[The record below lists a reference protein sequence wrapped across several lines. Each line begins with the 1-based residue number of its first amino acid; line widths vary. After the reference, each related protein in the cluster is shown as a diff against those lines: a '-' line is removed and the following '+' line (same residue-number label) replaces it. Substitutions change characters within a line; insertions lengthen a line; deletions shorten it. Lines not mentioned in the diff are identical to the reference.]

1 MSKIIFVCTGNTCRS
16 PMAAVLAA
24 SMLQNAGINASVVS
38 AGVGAWGG
46 EPASTNAILV
56 MKAEGLDLDTH
67 RSQPTTRELL
77 ESAKLVL
84 TMTRGHL
91 THVSGMCPTAKVF
104 TLGEYAGCGS
114 DIADPFGGNEEHYR
128 ACSVQIKTLLE
139 SCIAKLRED
148 LI

>member
-1 MSKIIFVCTGNTCRS
+1 MCKIIFVCTGNTCRS
-16 PMAAVLAA
+16 PMAAALAT
-24 SMLQNAGINASVVS
+24 SLLTNAGINATVIS

-46 EPASTNAILV
+46 EPASKNAVTV
-56 MKAEGLDLDTH
+56 MKAQGLDLEAH

-77 ESAKLVL
+77 ESATLVL

-91 THVSGMCPTAKVF
+91 THVSGMCPTVKAF

-114 DIADPFGGNEEHYR
+114 DISDPFGGNEELYR
-128 ACSVQIKTLLE
+128 TCGAQIKALLE
-139 SCIAKLRED
+139 SCIAKFRED